1 MLQSQ
6 DPSFPGP
13 VGAKD
18 LSGNLPGRDRLLA
31 FFTAIAIVTVLH
43 VGRDVFVPIAVAIL
57 LSFVLAPVIPVLRRV
72 RVPRTAAVVVVVI
85 ATFVGLLALGSVIAL
100 QTSDLVAELPKYRL
114 NLSDKI
120 RSLKEATGGSGTFER
135 TMDMIQ
141 DLGRELEAPDPAK
154 AGEGEDGPLATGG
167 RPLPVEI
174 RQPPPGTLG
183 TLSTVMA
190 PLLHPLAT
198 LGIVF
203 IFVLFILLQRED
215 LRNRFVRLAGAHDI
229 QRTTAALDDAARRL
243 SRFFLTQVALNA
255 AFGTVIGVG
264 LWLIGVP
271 SPLLFGLA
279 AAVLRFVPYVGAVV
293 AAALPIGFALA
304 VDPGWTMVLS
314 AGALF
319 LVVEP
324 LVGHVI
330 EPLIYGRS
338 TGLSPVA
345 VIAAATFWTWLWG
358 PVGLLLSTP
367 LTLCLVVLGRHV
379 ESLEFIDVALGDR
392 PPLSDS
398 ELLYQRLLAADP
410 VEAAASAEDF
420 LRQKDL
426 DAYCD
431 GVVLPALRLAQ
442 HDAAR
447 GALDAG
453 RQARIRD
460 TLAELLDHL
469 PEPEEK
475 EKAPEV
481 DGAAG
486 GPPPRPEGPM
496 VLVLPARSALDEA
509 AALLLVHR
517 LMAEG
522 VAAEAAPPG
531 GARRLAA
538 GQAEAI
544 VLAYLSPATPA
555 HRRYTIRSLTRD
567 SAARRVVVADF
578 MSEGSP
584 PLLQGEA
591 AAVSTVKGA
600 ADAAQVPAPAAPPSA
615 VVPARAG
622 AA

>member
-6 DPSFPGP
+6 DPS
-13 VGAKD
+13 
-18 LSGNLPGRDRLLA
+18 LSGSAGGADLPGRDRLLA
-31 FFTAIAIVTVLH
+31 FFTAIAIVTVLY

-57 LSFVLAPVIPVLRRV
+57 LSFVLAPVILVLRRV
-72 RVPRTAAVVVVVI
+72 RVPRTAAAVAVVI

-100 QTSDLVAELPKYRL
+100 QTSDLAAELPKYRL

-120 RSLKEATGGSGTFER
+120 RSIKDATGGSGTFER

-154 AGEGEDGPLATGG
+154 VAKGEEGLLAPGG

-243 SRFFLTQVALNA
+243 SRFFLAQVALNA
-255 AFGTVIGVG
+255 AFGTVIGLG
-264 LWLIGVP
+264 LWFIGVP

-279 AAVLRFVPYVGAVV
+279 AAVLRFVPYVGAAV

-314 AGALF
+314 AAALF

-330 EPLIYGRS
+330 EPLLYGRS

-358 PVGLLLSTP
+358 PIGLLLSTP

-410 VEAAASAEDF
+410 VEAAAAAEEV
-420 LRQKDL
+420 LRQNNL

-442 HDAAR
+442 RDAAR
-447 GALDAG
+447 GALDAS
-453 RQARIRD
+453 RQERIRD
-460 TLAELLDHL
+460 TLADLIDHL

-475 EKAPEV
+475 EAPADDT
-481 DGAAG
+481 DGET
-486 GPPPRPEGPM
+486 PRPEGPS

-517 LMAEG
+517 LAADG

-531 GARRLAA
+531 GARRLAT
-538 GQAEAI
+538 GQAGVV

-555 HRRYTIRSLTRD
+555 HRRYTIRSLNRD
-567 SAARRVVVADF
+567 RAGRRVVVADF
-578 MSEGSP
+578 MAEGP
-584 PLLQGEA
+584 PPVLQGEA

-600 ADAAQVPAPAAPPSA
+600 VEAAQVEVPASEPRAPAI
-615 VVPARAG
+615 VPARAG